1 VILSQAATRRNKS
14 VKVYISVGTS
24 KTPEYGGEQNMIAG
38 AKALADKLSKI
49 DVLHLELKFS
59 IISGAYHE
67 TAFPTTAIQG
77 LDYIYIVNSGHA
89 AYNNRCLSEHFSATS
104 SLQSFYNARVRFQQ
118 Q

>member
-1 VILSQAATRRNKS
+1 MFSSYIIGSASVWFDNSVILSPAATRRNKS

-49 DVLHLELKFS
+49 DMLNLELKCS

-67 TAFPTTAIQG
+67 TVFPTTAMQG
-77 LDYIYIVNSGHA
+77 LDWIGLDWIGLDIS
-89 AYNNRCLSEHFSATS
+89 
-104 SLQSFYNARVRFQQ
+104 
-118 Q
+118 

>member
-1 VILSQAATRRNKS
+1 MLYAYQLNNPCTIQQNTITDA
-14 VKVYISVGTS
+14 KV
-24 KTPEYGGEQNMIAG
+24 
-38 AKALADKLSKI
+38 LADKLSKI